1 MPGPSGMSGSLRR
14 IDVSLTEKRIARA
27 DRAALPLRVRAKRM
41 PRLERRAQLLGIAR
55 AIIRDGGIGALTM
68 SALSERSGASK
79 PVVYEHFENSESVA
93 IELLD
98 EHFRNIIAL
107 SIERIVEPP
116 TIFDYFD
123 RVIDL
128 MFDYYHR
135 EATPIRSIT
144 NGFSANSEV
153 NAFYLEQQETSLAVY
168 KDLLLQQGL
177 AESAAEVAAYGLMEM
192 MGATVQEFSGADD
205 PVARETLKRMVGGV
219 LHGLIADDRVRPQLP
234 RGLLETISS
243 AGEAR
248 RRIPGRRA

>member
-107 SIERIVEPP
+107 SIDRIVEPP

-128 MFDYYHR
+128 MFDYY
-135 EATPIRSIT
+135 
-144 NGFSANSEV
+144 FSANSEV

-219 LHGLIADDRVRPQLP
+219 LHGLIADDGVRPQLP